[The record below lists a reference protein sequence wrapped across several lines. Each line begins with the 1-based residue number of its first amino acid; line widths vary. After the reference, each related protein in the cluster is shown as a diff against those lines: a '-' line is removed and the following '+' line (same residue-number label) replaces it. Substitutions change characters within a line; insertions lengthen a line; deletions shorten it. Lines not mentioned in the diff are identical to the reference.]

1 MKGPR
6 ALVIAAY
13 APAAL
18 VELAGDDLVVAA
30 DGGLEAARAAGLPVH
45 AVVGDLDSA
54 SADSLDWARSAGA
67 EIEAHPA
74 RKDETDLELAL
85 EFACGRAAEVHVLAS
100 AGGRLD
106 HAAANLLVLASPRWA
121 GVTLSATVDGA
132 HVDVVRGHRRLAGA
146 VGDPISLLAVG
157 GPARVASTSGLE
169 YPLAD
174 EWLSPTAAR
183 GVSNS
188 IVSDPVTIVVAE
200 GRPARHPALA
210 RAARE

>member
-1 MKGPR
+1 M
-6 ALVIAAY
+6 
-13 APAAL
+13 
-18 VELAGDDLVVAA
+18 
-30 DGGLEAARAAGLPVH
+30 
-45 AVVGDLDSA
+45 
-54 SADSLDWARSAGA
+54 
-67 EIEAHPA
+67 
-74 RKDETDLELAL
+74 
-85 EFACGRAAEVHVLAS
+85 
-100 AGGRLD
+100 
-106 HAAANLLVLASPRWA
+106 LASPRWA

-157 GPARVASTSGLE
+157 GPARVVSTSGLE

-200 GRPARHPALA
+200 GVLLAIRP
-210 RAARE
+210 